1 MKRTIRVRLAMILA
15 IILVL
20 SSASLVSAQNPAN
33 ATSFIT
39 SITYQNV
46 GTAPA
51 TVSFQFFNE
60 KSASATSVS
69 RTLPAGAGSSLFV
82 GGLTGSEALP
92 ASFLGSS
99 VLSSNQPIVAT
110 LVQLPQSTTVKNR
123 PLSNGFSS
131 ATSSVLLATVLKN
144 VFNTNSKFSIQNADT
159 GAIDITLNFFN
170 ADNPSA
176 PAIVVTE
183 SNIPQGAAKYYDMAN
198 LGAISAATFNGSAT
212 VTAVRTGTTT
222 PANIVGSVLELG
234 LGGSALN
241 DAKAFEGVT
250 GGSSTVFMAT
260 ALCNVFGGT
269 NTAYA
274 VQNTGTA
281 PANVTVNYSSG
292 TNEAAT
298 LQPGTKKSFLGCT
311 VNPANFSGAATISST
326 GGDIVVIGKVFG
338 GNLATAFLGEK
349 VGSPKLALPYVR
361 WASDANFNS
370 GERQRTF
377 IAIQNVG
384 TTAVNNVI
392 VEYLDK
398 NGTIVGTHTIASI
411 APGAKANSRAIDA
424 GTTPQLIDF
433 GGPEA
438 NPGGGFGG
446 AVIVR
451 AAGAQLVAIAR
462 VQSKVGAVQV
472 AEDYNGVAVQ

>member
-1 MKRTIRVRLAMILA
+1 MILA

-183 SNIPQGAAKYYDMAN
+183 SNIPQGAAKYYDMAT

-234 LGGSALN
+234 LGGSAVN

-250 GGSSTVFMAT
+250 GGSRPIFMAT

-274 VQNTGTA
+274 VQNTGTS
-281 PANVTVNYSSG
+281 PANVTVTYSSG

-311 VNPANFSGAATISST
+311 VNPANFSGAATITSDV
-326 GGDIVVIGKVFG
+326 DIVVIGKVFG

-392 VEYLDK
+392 VEYRDK
-398 NGTIVGTHTIASI
+398 NGTVVGTHTIASI

-424 GTTPQLIDF
+424 GNTPQLIDF

-446 AVIVR
+446 AVTIR
-451 AAGAQLVAIAR
+451 ADGAQLVAIAR